1 MENITIPLSSGFFV
15 FVEFF
20 LFFLILLIL
29 FIVLKLNV
37 RWIKS
42 TSVCSKW
49 VKSVLAYQILR
60 VTKHIEIKN
69 TSACN
74 DVNPTNDYHL
84 RWTIPQQSVKV
95 DNGTQMPTMMLVN
108 LLESCKKSNCSD
120 HYIKLI
126 TSWPKVNPWITTS
139 MSKKRRTCPTLNS
152 DLGL

>member
-1 MENITIPLSSGFFV
+1 MIEVCPRVSNVVSYKKSVTEKTHPLS
-15 FVEFF
+15 
-20 LFFLILLIL
+20 
-29 FIVLKLNV
+29 
-37 RWIKS
+37 
-42 TSVCSKW
+42 
-49 VKSVLAYQILR
+49 Y
-60 VTKHIEIKN
+60 
-69 TSACN
+69 

-139 MSKKRRTCPTLNS
+139 MSKKRRTCPTLTQILVCRKKLHTPKWEMQIQNAHGTLWQWNS
-152 DLGL
+152 KSLCYNN